1 MLSRL
6 RRQVGMQD
14 EFAGIHTELLPRSK
28 LRGILSAR
36 REVDR
41 GDIET
46 LHLDHS
52 EPRRDQG
59 FVRRCVGIDVQT
71 ISHAKVKIDLG
82 RTAGRNVYLL
92 RVKELNRSRIAPL
105 IGAAGQR

>member
-14 EFAGIHTELLPRSK
+14 EFTRIHTELLPGSK

-59 FVRRCVGIDVQT
+59 FVRRCVGIDV
-71 ISHAKVKIDLG
+71 
-82 RTAGRNVYLL
+82 
-92 RVKELNRSRIAPL
+92 
-105 IGAAGQR
+105 